1 MPASR
6 PDGFTLAEVL
16 VAIAL
21 LGAMAVGVTGL
32 FNGVVAPSARSR
44 DTLVGHLLATDG
56 MEQCLDQG
64 FASLAPGTT
73 VEPDPAGY
81 DGFSRRTTITTE
93 KADLLRIKV
102 WAGSSLGA
110 DSVETLLAS
119 R

>member
-6 PDGFTLAEVL
+6 SDGFTLAEVL

-21 LGAMAVGVTGL
+21 LGAMAVGITGL
-32 FNGVVAPSARSR
+32 FNGVVSASARSR
-44 DTLVGHLLATDG
+44 DTMVGHLLASDG
-56 MEQCLDQG
+56 METCLDQG
-64 FASLAPGTT
+64 FASLSPGTT
-73 VEPDPAGY
+73 VEQDPAGY
-81 DGFSRRTTITTE
+81 DGFARRTIISTE

-110 DSVETLLAS
+110 DSVETFLAS